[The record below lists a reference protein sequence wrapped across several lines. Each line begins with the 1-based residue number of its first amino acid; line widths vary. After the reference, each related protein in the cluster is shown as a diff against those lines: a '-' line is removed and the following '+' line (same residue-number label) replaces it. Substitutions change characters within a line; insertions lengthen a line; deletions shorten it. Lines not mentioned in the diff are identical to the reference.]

1 MREIDIC
8 VVDPYIKL
16 KEKISRKDY
25 EDISGLQR
33 LCLET
38 DRAALKLE
46 LDYKLSRAMTAR
58 GETDSINEFMYCEGD
73 RLIGYI
79 GICRFGGDAIEVNGM
94 VHPEHRRRG
103 IFRKLFSLVRDEWEK
118 SGHTEMLLLSD
129 AEAEAGQGFIRS
141 VQAGYDHSEY
151 EMYLKGNMDS
161 SLPEGR
167 VVLRKADNSD
177 SREIARQNAIY
188 FDSEPG
194 EVAAI
199 LPEEEEKCG
208 MLIYMAEVD
217 GKTIGKVHLETSG
230 EVYGIYGLGVLP
242 EYRRSGYGREILNR
256 AVEILRGAGS
266 REIMLQVVATNRNA
280 LNLYKSCG
288 FVETSTMDYYK
299 ISKRGSCCKI

>member
-1 MREIDIC
+1 MAAGMGN
-8 VVDPYIKL
+8 PYIKL
-16 KEKISRKDY
+16 KEKISKEDY

-38 DRAALKLE
+38 DRTSLKLE
-46 LDYKLSRAMTAR
+46 LDYKLNRAMAAS
-58 GETDSINEFMYCEGD
+58 GDTDSINEFMYYDGD

-79 GICRFGGDAIEVNGM
+79 GICRFGGDSMEVNGM
-94 VHPEHRRRG
+94 VHPGYRRRG
-103 IFRKLFSLVRDEWEK
+103 VFRKLFSLARDEWEK
-118 SGHTEMLLLSD
+118 SGHIGMLLLSD
-129 AEAEAGQGFIRS
+129 AGSEAGQGFIRS

-151 EMYLKGNMDS
+151 EMYLRGNMDS
-161 SLPEGR
+161 SLPESR

-177 SREIARQNAIY
+177 SGEIVRQNAIY

-217 GKTIGKVHLETSG
+217 GRTIGKVHLETG
-230 EVYGIYGLGVLP
+230 GDVYGIYGLGVLP
-242 EYRRSGYGREILNR
+242 GYRRSGYGREILNR
-256 AVEILRGAGS
+256 AVEMLRGTGG
-266 REIMLQVVATNRNA
+266 REIMLQVAATNRNA

-299 ISKRGSCCKI
+299 LSKRGSCCKI